1 LQFSNNATFTD
12 MTGSNI
18 NASSALTYSDSAMG
32 NINFATVNA
41 RYVRLF
47 RASGWF
53 GTGQFRIGQF

>member
-1 LQFSNNATFTD
+1 